1 MFYQNDR
8 ILDSKK
14 SFYEQGKT
22 PMTHETPV
30 DSNAMITPKRS
41 LRFKIGVF
49 LLIVNTPIG
58 YGGSALAAAI
68 GLKTRHPA
76 LGAGV
81 ALGIYILSW
90 NMLGLG
96 IWMAGP
102 EGLKLVKDL
111 RTNWF
116 KRRKVPSGTANDSA

>member
-1 MFYQNDR
+1 MANETT
-8 ILDSKK
+8 LEK
-14 SFYEQGKT
+14 SE
-22 PMTHETPV
+22 
-30 DSNAMITPKRS
+30 ITKPKRS
-41 LRFKIGVF
+41 LRFKVGVF

-58 YGGSALAAAI
+58 YGGSALAAVI
-68 GLKTRHPA
+68 GLKTKHPA
-76 LGAGV
+76 IGAGA

-111 RTNWF
+111 RKRWF
-116 KRRKVPSGTANDSA
+116 RKKKTQPETFDPSIG

>member
-1 MFYQNDR
+1 MANETT
-8 ILDSKK
+8 LEK
-14 SFYEQGKT
+14 SE
-22 PMTHETPV
+22 
-30 DSNAMITPKRS
+30 ITKPKRS
-41 LRFKIGVF
+41 LRFKVGVF

-58 YGGSALAAAI
+58 YGGSVLAAVI

-76 LGAGV
+76 IGAGV

-111 RTNWF
+111 RKKWF
-116 KRRKVPSGTANDSA
+116 RKKKTQPETFDPSTG

>member
-1 MFYQNDR
+1 MNSAIMKKDR
-8 ILDSKK
+8 R
-14 SFYEQGKT
+14 EHGKP
-22 PMTHETPV
+22 PMADETPA
-30 DSNAMITPKRS
+30 DKNEMIKPKRS
-41 LRFKIGVF
+41 LRFKVGVF

-58 YGGSALAAAI
+58 YGGSVLAAAI

-76 LGAGV
+76 LGAGL

-102 EGLKLVKDL
+102 EGTKLVKDL
-111 RTNWF
+111 RRNWF
-116 KRRKVPSGTANDSA
+116 GKNKTPPDTADPSAG

>member
-1 MFYQNDR
+1 MANETT
-8 ILDSKK
+8 LEK
-14 SFYEQGKT
+14 SE
-22 PMTHETPV
+22 
-30 DSNAMITPKRS
+30 ITKPKRS
-41 LRFKIGVF
+41 LRFKVGVF

-58 YGGSALAAAI
+58 YGGSALAAVI
-68 GLKTRHPA
+68 GLKTKHPA
-76 LGAGV
+76 IGAGA

-111 RTNWF
+111 RKRWF
-116 KRRKVPSGTANDSA
+116 RKKKTQPETFDPSTG

>member
-1 MFYQNDR
+1 MANETT
-8 ILDSKK
+8 LEK
-14 SFYEQGKT
+14 SE
-22 PMTHETPV
+22 
-30 DSNAMITPKRS
+30 ITKPKRS
-41 LRFKIGVF
+41 LRFKVGVF

-58 YGGSALAAAI
+58 YGGSALAAVI

-76 LGAGV
+76 IGAGV

-111 RTNWF
+111 RKRWF
-116 KRRKVPSGTANDSA
+116 RKKKTQPETFDPSTG

>member
-1 MFYQNDR
+1 V
-8 ILDSKK
+8 
-14 SFYEQGKT
+14 
-22 PMTHETPV
+22 H
-30 DSNAMITPKRS
+30 
-41 LRFKIGVF
+41 
-49 LLIVNTPIG
+49 TPIG
-58 YGGSALAAAI
+58 YGGSALAAVI

-102 EGLKLVKDL
+102 EGLKIVKDL
-111 RTNWF
+111 RRKWF
-116 KRRKVPSGTANDSA
+116 GKKKAQSETADPSAG

>member
-1 MFYQNDR
+1 MTTEQWSKAIRDS
-8 ILDSKK
+8 IL
-14 SFYEQGKT
+14 
-22 PMTHETPV
+22 MAHETTLEK
-30 DSNAMITPKRS
+30 SEIIKPKRS

-58 YGGSALAAAI
+58 YGGSALAAVI

-111 RTNWF
+111 RGTWF
-116 KRRKVPSGTANDSA
+116 GKRKKLPETVDRSTE

>member
-1 MFYQNDR
+1 MH
-8 ILDSKK
+8 
-14 SFYEQGKT
+14 KT
-22 PMTHETPV
+22 PAEISEV
-30 DSNAMITPKRS
+30 LKPKRS
-41 LRFKIGVF
+41 LRFKVGVF

-76 LGAGV
+76 IGAGV

-111 RTNWF
+111 RKNWF
-116 KRRKVPSGTANDSA
+116 GKKKALPETADHLTE

>member
-1 MFYQNDR
+1 MTVVAME
-8 ILDSKK
+8 K
-14 SFYEQGKT
+14 SFQEQGKT
-22 PMTHETPV
+22 PMTHETLA
-30 DSNAMITPKRS
+30 DSNAMIKPKRR

-81 ALGIYILSW
+81 AFGIYILSW

-102 EGLKLVKDL
+102 EGLKFVKDL
-111 RTNWF
+111 RRNWF
-116 KRRKVPSGTANDSA
+116 KTKKVPSGTENDSA

>member
-1 MFYQNDR
+1 MEH
-8 ILDSKK
+8 
-14 SFYEQGKT
+14 SFHEQGKT
-22 PMTHETPV
+22 QMTDKTPADRNETV
-30 DSNAMITPKRS
+30 KPKRS

-102 EGLKLVKDL
+102 EGLNLVKDL
-111 RTNWF
+111 SRKWF
-116 KRRKVPSGTANDSA
+116 KTRKVPSGTANDSA

>member
-1 MFYQNDR
+1 MTDFLTQRKAFTNR
-8 ILDSKK
+8 K
-14 SFYEQGKT
+14 KT
-22 PMTHETPV
+22 PMTHETPT
-30 DSNAMITPKRS
+30 DSNVIKPKRS

-49 LLIVNTPIG
+49 LLIVNMPIG

-68 GLKTRHPA
+68 GLKTRHHA
-76 LGAGV
+76 LGAGI

-90 NMLGLG
+90 TMLGLG

-111 RTNWF
+111 CRNWF
-116 KRRKVPSGTANDSA
+116 KTTKVASGTANDSA

>member
-1 MFYQNDR
+1 MANETT
-8 ILDSKK
+8 LEK
-14 SFYEQGKT
+14 SE
-22 PMTHETPV
+22 
-30 DSNAMITPKRS
+30 ITKPKRS
-41 LRFKIGVF
+41 LRFKVGVF

-58 YGGSALAAAI
+58 YGGSALAAVI
-68 GLKTRHPA
+68 GLKTKHPA
-76 LGAGV
+76 IGAGA

-111 RTNWF
+111 RKRWF
-116 KRRKVPSGTANDSA
+116 RKKKTQPEAFDPSTG

>member
-1 MFYQNDR
+1 MANETT
-8 ILDSKK
+8 LEK
-14 SFYEQGKT
+14 SE
-22 PMTHETPV
+22 
-30 DSNAMITPKRS
+30 ITKPKRS
-41 LRFKIGVF
+41 LRFKVGVF

-58 YGGSALAAAI
+58 YGGSVLAAVI

-76 LGAGV
+76 IGAGA

-111 RTNWF
+111 RKRWF
-116 KRRKVPSGTANDSA
+116 RKKKTQPETFDPSTG

>member
-1 MFYQNDR
+1 MANETT
-8 ILDSKK
+8 LEK
-14 SFYEQGKT
+14 SE
-22 PMTHETPV
+22 
-30 DSNAMITPKRS
+30 ITKPKRS
-41 LRFKIGVF
+41 LRFKVGVF

-58 YGGSALAAAI
+58 YGGSVLAAVI

-76 LGAGV
+76 IGAGV

-102 EGLKLVKDL
+102 EGLKFVKDL
-111 RTNWF
+111 RRNWF
-116 KRRKVPSGTANDSA
+116 KTKKVPSGTENDSA

>member
-1 MFYQNDR
+1 M
-8 ILDSKK
+8 
-14 SFYEQGKT
+14 
-22 PMTHETPV
+22 HETQAN
-30 DSNAMITPKRS
+30 SNAMITPKRS

-81 ALGIYILSW
+81 AFGIYILSW

-102 EGLKLVKDL
+102 EGMKIVKDL
-111 RTNWF
+111 RRKWF
-116 KRRKVPSGTANDSA
+116 KTRKVPSGTANDSA